1 MQETSPEKDLPNR
14 VWEKK
19 RENIYCI
26 VTYIALVFE
35 MGQIDGGQW
44 PRNICHFVRC
54 CKQSQANLLFVGKN
68 SSCNNVPFFAL
79 RMKLFCI

>member
-14 VWEKK
+14 VWEK
-19 RENIYCI
+19 RERISIVYV

-68 SSCNNVPFFAL
+68 SSSNNV
-79 RMKLFCI
+79 LFLL